1 MESVIA
7 EFTGITGAP
16 IHRAESYLRVS
27 DGNLIQAV
35 QLYFETGGADME
47 DPPSSTPAPPVLP
60 QTARSGENTELIEI
74 DDDIEDED
82 LREALRAS
90 GGGGGAA
97 VGESTV
103 GGESAYDDEALAR
116 QLQEELYG
124 GGGLDSNEVRA
135 PIARTRE
142 TLVGGEDD
150 YGYPDPTRHR
160 HMSRR
165 RGGMHFSLLVFIRMG
180 WC

>member
-7 EFTGITGAP
+7 EFTVITGAP
-16 IHRAESYLRVS
+16 IRRAETYLRVS
-27 DGNLIQAV
+27 DGNLAQAV

-60 QTARSGENTELIEI
+60 RTTRPGGNTEPIEI
-74 DDDIEDED
+74 DDDIEDDD

-90 GGGGGAA
+90 SGSDGAA
-97 VGESTV
+97 VGESAV
-103 GGESAYDDEALAR
+103 GGGSAYDDEALAR

-142 TLVGGEDD
+142 TLVGGDDD

-160 HMSRR
+160 QMNRR
-165 RGGMHFSLLVFIRMG
+165 RGGMHFSLLVFLRM
-180 WC
+180 